1 MVPKPTYEELEQQVA
16 ELEKEALERKRIDEG
31 FRENELRFTIS
42 QQIGRIGSWDRNL
55 KTDEVYWSDQI
66 YRIRGYTP
74 QEVTPSYELVMSQI
88 HPDDLQT
95 YLKVRDAAYYQNE
108 PYNQEYRLIRKDGE
122 IRIVS
127 VIGKVEWDETGEP
140 IRYFGTTQDITERKQ
155 TEEAQRESEERF
167 RNLIEGSIQGI
178 LIHRNYKPLFVNQ
191 TYAAMHGYTLEEILS
206 MDSIVPLISSQDR
219 ARLVE
224 YKNDRLT
231 GEEVPVD
238 YEYQGVHKDGSR
250 IWLENKVRVV
260 YWNGQPAIQTTIFD
274 IRKRKQAEEELR
286 ESEERYRILI
296 DAAGQ
301 SGQAIIL
308 HQDKDGLEAACIFCN
323 ETASEITGYSKE
335 EFSNL
340 SWIDILHPKH
350 RDEALQRYR
359 RRFEGEVIQDV
370 FEVSIIT
377 KSGKEVPVEISST
390 LSEYQGERALISFFR
405 DITDRKQA
413 EEAQRESEERFRN
426 LIEGSIQGILIHR
439 NYKPLFVNQT
449 YADMH
454 GYTREEILRMES
466 AEQLISHQDQAR
478 LLEYENA
485 RLREKN
491 APTDYEYQGI
501 RKDGAL
507 AWLENRARVVRWAGQ
522 LAIQSTVF
530 NISGRKQVEE
540 ALRESDANL
549 KALMENTSDYIL
561 ISDKD
566 GFPVVFNSAYAS
578 IMQEAFGMDMKP
590 GIKPHKL
597 LQDKEAVAF
606 WDALHNRVLNGE
618 KFRIEYTHKFNEAN
632 KRHFELSFNP
642 IKSNGHVLGFSEVT
656 RDITERKN
664 MEEMLQKTN
673 KELEQRVGQRT
684 ADLNTANEVLEV
696 QKGNLEEVNT
706 ALRVLLKKRD
716 QDKTELEEK
725 IIYNV
730 KELVFPY
737 LGKLDNTALDDTQRA
752 LLDIMESNLSDIT
765 SSFSLNLSGSHV
777 GLTPSEIEVANLIRE
792 GQSTKQIAAFLKLSS
807 LTIGT
812 YRKKIR
818 KKLGLDNKKVNLSI
832 YLQSIQ

>member
-191 TYAAMHGYTLEEILS
+191 TYA
-206 MDSIVPLISSQDR
+206 
-219 ARLVE
+219 
-224 YKNDRLT
+224 
-231 GEEVPVD
+231 
-238 YEYQGVHKDGSR
+238 
-250 IWLENKVRVV
+250 
-260 YWNGQPAIQTTIFD
+260 
-274 IRKRKQAEEELR
+274 
-286 ESEERYRILI
+286 
-296 DAAGQ
+296 
-301 SGQAIIL
+301 
-308 HQDKDGLEAACIFCN
+308 
-323 ETASEITGYSKE
+323 
-335 EFSNL
+335 
-340 SWIDILHPKH
+340 
-350 RDEALQRYR
+350 
-359 RRFEGEVIQDV
+359 
-370 FEVSIIT
+370 
-377 KSGKEVPVEISST
+377 
-390 LSEYQGERALISFFR
+390 
-405 DITDRKQA
+405 
-413 EEAQRESEERFRN
+413 
-426 LIEGSIQGILIHR
+426 
-439 NYKPLFVNQT
+439 
-449 YADMH
+449 DMH

-597 LQDKEAVAF
+597 LQDEEAVAF